1 MASKIIVDQLEKTG
15 GALTA
20 LTLPVANATANQHLK
35 NDGAGALSWVTPAG
49 TPLFTSFA
57 IIADQKAAGTDGG
70 TFTSGSWQTRDLQT
84 EITDIDGIV
93 TISANEFTLAAGT
106 YLINWNCCAFQ
117 CNSHKSRLYDVTG
130 TASLGMGMPQWTQS
144 LDHGSNNSEG
154 STRITP
160 SGSNVYRIE
169 HRCSLTK
176 ADQGFGVP
184 ADFSEPEIFTRVEI
198 YKES

>member
-49 TPLFTSFA
+49 TPLFASYA
-57 IIADQKAAGTDGG
+57 IISDSKSSGTDGG

-84 EITDIDGIV
+84 ELSDIDGIV
-93 TISANEFTLAAGT
+93 TIATNAFTLAAGS
-106 YLINWNCCAFQ
+106 YLIKWSAPAYRVDGHQ
-117 CNSHKSRLYDVTG
+117 TRLYDVTG
-130 TASLGMGMPQWTQS
+130 TAEFQS
-144 LDHGSNNSEG
+144 GTTEG
-154 STRITP
+154 ANGTYYVYNRSTGAARVTP

-169 HRCSLTK
+169 HRCGTTV
-176 ADQGFGVP
+176 AANGYGFGVTY
-184 ADFSEPEIFTRVEI
+184 AATEVFTLVEI